1 MGHDE
6 YPKTVQ
12 VSVYV
17 MCQINNTRKNIV
29 RKNKYYNINHNS
41 NQENKNT
48 RNESRF
54 AQTRRIRC
62 FCCGSNITLW
72 IHAL

>member
-62 FCCGSNITLW
+62 FCCGPNITLW